1 MALCHTLTA
10 SQTST
15 GGCMLPDPLQHLFF
29 LPKNLA
35 VTDFHMS
42 SIKNFLFCF
51 SDCITPNFS
60 QYDIL
65 FPENSASSP
74 LVNRCAYISTVCCL
88 KCIMLCTSNICE
100 IFMYQEIHNKW
111 CSYNRRNKMKNS
123 RF

>member
-1 MALCHTLTA
+1 MLAA

-15 GGCMLPDPLQHLFF
+15 GECMLPRPSQHLFLF
-29 LPKNLA
+29 PKKLA

-51 SDCITPNFS
+51 SDCITPHFS

-74 LVNRCAYISTVCCL
+74 LVNRCAYINTVCCL
-88 KCIMLCTSNICE
+88 KYV
-100 IFMYQEIHNKW
+100 MYIKHL
-111 CSYNRRNKMKNS
+111 
-123 RF
+123 